1 MNVKV
6 NHIMLSVPPYISTS
20 WKYVEALY
28 MKGATLVVTI
38 TGSESVNIPGIGTEF
53 IEMIFTA
60 HAEYLEQ
67 EAIPRPFLSSGNEMS
82 PFPGLPFGLLGQGF
96 PVSGSENAFQFGI
109 SSMDGLGNAMQHN
122 PAHAN
127 APDLPLEILQK
138 IGAIVKIVAPEE
150 MQTGTIAEQDC
161 NCPYCQITR
170 VINGDSSDESEQLY
184 SEIAAWSDSQQ
195 IQESKDPQKTLGPW
209 QIQETGENQFLVIDT
224 ADQTEFRVFLG
235 NPVGCTCGKEGCE
248 HIVAVLKS

>member
-1 MNVKV
+1 MKVKV
-6 NHIMLSVPPYISTS
+6 NNSMLSVPPYISTS
-20 WKYVEALY
+20 WKYVEGLY
-28 MKGATLVVTI
+28 MKGATLVVNL

-67 EAIPRPFLSSGNEMS
+67 EVASRPFLNAGNEMPS
-82 PFPGLPFGLLGQGF
+82 FQGLPLGLLGQGL
-96 PVSGSENAFQFGI
+96 PENAFSFGI
-109 SSMDGLGNAMQHN
+109 SSMDGFGNAMQHN

-150 MQTGTIAEQDC
+150 IQTGTMAEQDC
-161 NCPYCQITR
+161 NCPFCQITR
-170 VINGDSSDESEQLY
+170 AISGDTPMGNEMYSEMVAWAANQEAQDIKESEIL
-184 SEIAAWSDSQQ
+184 S
-195 IQESKDPQKTLGPW
+195 PW
-209 QIQETGENQFLVIDT
+209 QIQETGVNQYLVIDT

-235 NPVGCTCGKEGCE
+235 EPVGCTCGKEGCE
-248 HIVAVLKS
+248 HIIAVLKS